1 MARPWPGRGRG
12 HEGNGAGLL
21 PGAVVEG
28 PLGVLLR
35 PRGAPGEKEGP
46 EEGAVRGGRG
56 PGIQRWDQGEQRRRR
71 RRWGSPRLWA
81 RLGRGRPRVREVL
94 RRQSLPTLG
103 DPASLTPPPAPGPS
117 SLGNSRFQI
126 ASRPGTALPSP
137 FRAQPPLPCSL
148 PAGGGGSSRSWRCG
162 ELGGSWQGLTAFLLG
177 VVSGVPPS
185 SSSLIQSPFRPPPS
199 TPQLLQ
205 PPPNQTDPKAG
216 WMAASSTRLKNFLVS
231 LSFPPPL
238 CFPGLLPHIQPS
250 PSF

>member
-1 MARPWPGRGRG
+1 MREGAWPSEDGPIRGGRSSGKPMARPWPGRGRG

-126 ASRPGTALPSP
+126 ASRPGRVPGPPFPAPSAHSLPSP
-137 FRAQPPLPCSL
+137 ARFLLAEAAVRA
-148 PAGGGGSSRSWRCG
+148 AGGAGSL
-162 ELGGSWQGLTAFLLG
+162 EA
-177 VVSGVPPS
+177 
-185 SSSLIQSPFRPPPS
+185 
-199 TPQLLQ
+199 
-205 PPPNQTDPKAG
+205 
-216 WMAASSTRLKNFLVS
+216 
-231 LSFPPPL
+231 
-238 CFPGLLPHIQPS
+238 PGRA
-250 PSF
+250 